1 MLQAAPVSLQIEG
14 LISDEPKPKRG
25 VEWLGRSY
33 GSLMKLRSWQLL
45 ILLSAV
51 FASCPSQPPSLHRT
65 FQPSQQV
72 QAHSVG
78 WRGLRLPP
86 ADLSCIKSH

>member
-14 LISDEPKPKRG
+14 LISDEPKRG

-33 GSLMKLRSWQLL
+33 GSLMKLRSWQLS

-51 FASCPSQPPSLHRT
+51 LPAAHSSPPSLHRT
-65 FQPSQQV
+65 F
-72 QAHSVG
+72 
-78 WRGLRLPP
+78 
-86 ADLSCIKSH
+86 